1 MLAYVC
7 LGTNDLPSATRFY
20 DRLLAPLDAKH
31 VWETDRFV
39 AFGND
44 PKAPLLLLIK
54 PHDGTPA
61 TVGNGTMVSLA
72 TRSKAQVDAVH
83 RQALELGA
91 KDEGAVGARG
101 EGFYA
106 GYFRDLEGNKL
117 AVCFIG

>member
-7 LGTNDLPSATRFY
+7 IGTNDLPRATRFY
-20 DRLLAPLDAKH
+20 DQLLAPLGATH
-31 VWETDRFV
+31 VWETDTFV

-54 PHDGTPA
+54 PYDGNPA
-61 TVGNGTMVSLA
+61 TVGNGTMVTLA
-72 TRSKAQVDAVH
+72 TSSKAQVDTVH
-83 RQALELGA
+83 QKALELGG
-91 KDEGAVGARG
+91 KDEGAAGPRSD
-101 EGFYA
+101 GFYA